1 MKTRRLIV
9 AIAVLVAVISIFALF
24 FGVER
29 ADSDAPDAL
38 AADDIPMVT
47 GVAPNSGPN
56 DLDTPIVITGTGF
69 AAVLSGDLVV
79 TPPTVRLGDRVL
91 LDTGWISSTQLTAT
105 VPWGLDPGD
114 YALTV
119 INPNGS
125 SGNLAD
131 AFTVTEGIG
140 TWKTSGPYGGWVE
153 YLALGDEQGEIIYAV
168 VKNVGLFRS
177 RDGGESWEL
186 IFIEIGHENRVTV
199 DTTNPDRLYIAKHG
213 YQKDSLYRSEDGGDT
228 WFVMPKPVPDTD
240 INGFLAF
247 VNPHNGTLFG
257 ALFVSPGDLCNWV
270 CGLFRFDE
278 TDQTWIR
285 LEETGLLDE
294 TTPVSAVAFDPHE
307 PNTMFAALV
316 GGRVLKSV
324 DGGQTWSLHSESP
337 MDYVRELV
345 VNPVGGELWMCGP
358 LADGAQKPGGLF
370 RYDGTQWVS
379 MYSSPQ
385 PFANVR
391 NIIFDPDASGVDA
404 QRIWIAA
411 SGNGLLTSE
420 DGGQN
425 WANSGPDRSEAIALS
440 PIYSET
446 IYSGSNEGVSK
457 TSDGGASWQ
466 TINQGLTGI
475 VPYHMGVS
483 PHDPA
488 VVYGVADSIGI
499 FGSRN
504 GGETWQRRTVSTG
517 GPIVVDPVQ
526 PLHVVNADYGR
537 LLIADDGWNY
547 SREIPISLPT
557 GMATEDYSVIP
568 NAMIA
573 RPDMWLM
580 GVGYNNWTLPY
591 WNYEGGG
598 GIYLSQDGENW
609 TWIELLLEC
618 PPTGL
623 AFDPVDG
630 NILYATTS
638 GMRGGAN
645 CGEQT
650 FLRSTDGGQ
659 TWQES
664 TAGLPPD
671 VGGVIAVEPTLPH
684 RIYLASGGGLWA
696 SADQGVTWVET
707 NSPSNT
713 PTASLLFLEGSPN
726 TLYAGTG
733 VGLFRSMDGAQT
745 WERAQG
751 IMGQLEVWSMAGTT
765 TPDRQVLYVANIGVY
780 RYTTLSWSGRVYL
793 PLVVR

>member
-29 ADSDAPDAL
+29 ANSDAAGAL

-105 VPWGLDPGD
+105 APWGLDPGD

-153 YLALGDEQGEIIYAV
+153 YLAMGDEQGEIIYAV

-186 IFIEIGHENRVTV
+186 IFIEIGHENRVAV
-199 DTTNPDRLYIAKHG
+199 DTTNPDRLYIAKHA
-213 YQKDSLYRSEDGGDT
+213 YQKDGLYRSEDGGDT

-285 LEETGLLDE
+285 LEEPGLLDE

-337 MDYVRELV
+337 MDYIRELV

-370 RYDGTQWVS
+370 RYDGSQWVS
-379 MYSSPQ
+379 MYSSFQ
-385 PFANVR
+385 PFPIVR
-391 NIIFDPDASGVDA
+391 NIIFDHGAADV
-404 QRIWIAA
+404 QTQHIWIAA
-411 SGNGLLTSE
+411 NSDGVLTSQ
-420 DGGQN
+420 DGGQQ
-425 WANSGPDRSEAIALS
+425 WERISPMGSEAIALN
-440 PIYSET
+440 PARPQT
-446 IYSGSNEGVSK
+446 IYSGDPEGVAK
-457 TSDGGASWQ
+457 TNDGGASWQ

-488 VVYGVADSIGI
+488 VVYGAASIGI

-504 GGETWQRRTVSTG
+504 GGETWQRRTVSAG
-517 GPIVVDPVQ
+517 GPIVVDPAQ

-537 LLIADDGWNY
+537 LLIADDGWNF
-547 SREIPISLPT
+547 SREIPIPMPP
-557 GMATEDYSVIP
+557 GMATEDYSAIP

-573 RPDMWLM
+573 RPGMWLM
-580 GVGYNNWTLPY
+580 GVGYSRTLPY
-591 WNYEGGG
+591 YNYEGGG
-598 GIYLSQDGENW
+598 RIYRSEDGENW
-609 TWIELLLEC
+609 TWVGPLLDC

-623 AFDPVDG
+623 GFDPVDE
-630 NILYATTS
+630 NILYAATS
-638 GMRGGAN
+638 GMRGGVN
-645 CGEQT
+645 CGEVK

-664 TAGLPPD
+664 MAGLPQPYGD
-671 VGGVIAVEPTLPH
+671 RSLIAVEPMPPY
-684 RIYLASGGGLWA
+684 RIFLNGSFV
-696 SADQGVTWVET
+696 SSDQGITWSEV
-707 NSPSNT
+707 NAPC
-713 PTASLLFLEGSPN
+713 ASFINDMLFLPGSPPV
-726 TLYAGTG
+726 LYAGTG
-733 VGLFRSMDGAQT
+733 IGLFRSMDGAQT

-765 TPDRQVLYVANIGVY
+765 TPDRQILYVANIGVY